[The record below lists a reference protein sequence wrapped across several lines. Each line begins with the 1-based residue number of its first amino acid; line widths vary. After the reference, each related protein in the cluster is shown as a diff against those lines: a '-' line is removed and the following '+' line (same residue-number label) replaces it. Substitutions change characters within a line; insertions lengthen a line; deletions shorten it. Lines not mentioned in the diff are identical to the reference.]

1 MKLLPRPERLIEQE
15 DFEAMSAYHEDSLQ
29 RHQRTTESKKQ
40 FRRRIRQMIKK
51 ERANGK
57 QISKIPCLVFVLNVW
72 NFKILDP
79 TYISAKEQ
87 RRLDRQ
93 ELRAMLKTEMVLED
107 KNKIDPV
114 YEDESE

>member
-1 MKLLPRPERLIEQE
+1 M
-15 DFEAMSAYHEDSLQ
+15 
-29 RHQRTTESKKQ
+29 
-40 FRRRIRQMIKK
+40 
-51 ERANGK
+51 
-57 QISKIPCLVFVLNVW
+57 FVLKVW

-114 YEDESE
+114 YEDEPE

>member
-51 ERANGK
+51 ERADGK
-57 QISKIPCLVFVLNVW
+57 IINYVVYTIYAGFSSKF
-72 NFKILDP
+72 
-79 TYISAKEQ
+79 
-87 RRLDRQ
+87 
-93 ELRAMLKTEMVLED
+93 MVT
-107 KNKIDPV
+107 
-114 YEDESE
+114 

>member
-51 ERANGK
+51 ERADGK
-57 QISKIPCLVFVLNVW
+57 NINYIKFSNCF
-72 NFKILDP
+72 NFPSQKLYHSVI
-79 TYISAKEQ
+79 
-87 RRLDRQ
+87 
-93 ELRAMLKTEMVLED
+93 
-107 KNKIDPV
+107 
-114 YEDESE
+114 

>member
-57 QISKIPCLVFVLNVW
+57 EIFKNISEYEIFYFRSDVYISKR
-72 NFKILDP
+72 
-79 TYISAKEQ
+79 TAS
-87 RRLDRQ
+87 
-93 ELRAMLKTEMVLED
+93 T
-107 KNKIDPV
+107 
-114 YEDESE
+114 